1 MFSRAQQQIS
11 FWYQMEMLEKPVFL
25 YTKTHTQVLNYNLI
39 VNKIGVAELENPET
53 GTTKKNLKHR
63 II

>member
-1 MFSRAQQQIS
+1 
-11 FWYQMEMLEKPVFL
+11 MEMLEKPIFL
-25 YTKTHTQVLNYNLI
+25 YTQTHMQVLNYNLI

-53 GTTKKNLKHR
+53 GITKKNLKHR